1 MVNYELSVAE
11 LTGKKILG
19 VKLPKNID
27 ELNFKVAYDG
37 KTVELPISGIP
48 NSSVILE
55 VLGHA
60 DQLEFVYEQA
70 PAKPEAHLEEAH
82 HVESG
87 DHNAEHVAQ
96 PPVQPVA
103 EHGTE
108 HSEVHV
114 TTETSEGRAQ

>member
-27 ELNFKVAYDG
+27 ELNFKVVYDG

-70 PAKPEAHLEEAH
+70 SGKPESHEEAH
-82 HVESG
+82 SVESG
-87 DHNAEHVAQ
+87 VNNAERVTQ
-96 PPVQPVA
+96 PPVQPIAEHGVERSE

-108 HSEVHV
+108 EN
-114 TTETSEGRAQ
+114 SEGRAQ

>member
-70 PAKPEAHLEEAH
+70 PAKPEYHEESH
-82 HVESG
+82 PVESG
-87 DHNAEHVAQ
+87 AHNAERVTQ

-103 EHGTE
+103 EHGVERSEE
-108 HSEVHV
+108 HGIE
-114 TTETSEGRAQ
+114 ENSEGRAQ

>member
-1 MVNYELSVAE
+1 MVNYELSVTE

-70 PAKPEAHLEEAH
+70 PAKPESHTEEAH
-82 HVESG
+82 PVESG
-87 DHNAEHVAQ
+87 AHNVERVIQ
-96 PPVQPVA
+96 PSGQPVA

-108 HSEVHV
+108 SSEIHA
-114 TTETSEGRAQ
+114 TGENSEGRAQ

>member
-70 PAKPEAHLEEAH
+70 PAKPEAHLEE
-82 HVESG
+82 SG
-87 DHNAEHVAQ
+87 VHNSERVTQ

-103 EHGTE
+103 ERGSERSEEHGTGE
-108 HSEVHV
+108 N
-114 TTETSEGRAQ
+114 SEGRAQ

>member
-70 PAKPEAHLEEAH
+70 PVKPEAHEESH
-82 HVESG
+82 PVESG
-87 DHNAEHVAQ
+87 AHNAERVTQ

-103 EHGTE
+103 EHGVE
-108 HSEVHV
+108 HSEEHG
-114 TTETSEGRAQ
+114 TEENSEGRAQ

>member
-55 VLGHA
+55 VLGRA

-70 PAKPEAHLEEAH
+70 PAKPEAHEESH
-82 HVESG
+82 PVESG
-87 DHNAEHVAQ
+87 AHNAERVTQ

-103 EHGTE
+103 EHGVERSEE
-108 HSEVHV
+108 HGIE
-114 TTETSEGRAQ
+114 ENSEGRAQ

>member
-70 PAKPEAHLEEAH
+70 PAKPESHEESH
-82 HVESG
+82 PVESG
-87 DHNAEHVAQ
+87 AHNAERVTQ

-103 EHGTE
+103 EHGVERSEEHGTE
-108 HSEVHV
+108 EN
-114 TTETSEGRAQ
+114 SEGRAQ

>member
-70 PAKPEAHLEEAH
+70 PAKPEAHEELH
-82 HVESG
+82 PVESG
-87 DHNAEHVAQ
+87 DHNAERVTQ

-103 EHGTE
+103 EHGAE
-108 HSEVHV
+108 HNEVHG
-114 TTETSEGRAQ
+114 TDENSEGRAQ

>member
-70 PAKPEAHLEEAH
+70 SAKPEAHEESH
-82 HVESG
+82 PVESG
-87 DHNAEHVAQ
+87 DHNAERVTQ

-103 EHGTE
+103 EHGVERSEE
-108 HSEVHV
+108 HGIE
-114 TTETSEGRAQ
+114 ENSEGRAQ

>member
-60 DQLEFVYEQA
+60 DQLEFVYEQS
-70 PAKPEAHLEEAH
+70 PAKPEAHEEAH
-82 HVESG
+82 PVESG
-87 DHNAEHVAQ
+87 VHNAERVTQ

-103 EHGTE
+103 EHGAE
-108 HSEVHV
+108 HSEVHG
-114 TTETSEGRAQ
+114 TTENSEGRAQ

>member
-70 PAKPEAHLEEAH
+70 PAKPEAHIEEAH
-82 HVESG
+82 PVESG
-87 DHNAEHVAQ
+87 SHNAERVA
-96 PPVQPVA
+96 QPVA

-108 HSEVHV
+108 HSEVHG
-114 TTETSEGRAQ
+114 TTETSEGREQ

>member
-70 PAKPEAHLEEAH
+70 PAKPEAHEEAH
-82 HVESG
+82 PVESG
-87 DHNAEHVAQ
+87 VHNAERVTQ

-103 EHGTE
+103 EHGAE
-108 HSEVHV
+108 HSEVHG
-114 TTETSEGRAQ
+114 TTENSEGRAQ